1 VSSPLRNFLSFREDE
16 MFQDLT
22 IFFLLPSYAK
32 VQALVLES
40 LISPPSRIIS
50 QGYHLGIKAFI
61 DDETLEDV

>member
-1 VSSPLRNFLSFREDE
+1 